1 MDPRY
6 PEILTF
12 LELKKFLGKICSLEQ
27 FFTEK
32 SRHSPCSCLKPRSDA
47 QLQSQRFFF
56 NLFSVQEN
64 ISGTCRVMHNVCRMK
79 NPSRDLSIRSDL

>member
-27 FFTEK
+27 FF
-32 SRHSPCSCLKPRSDA
+32 
-47 QLQSQRFFF
+47 LQRKVVILHAAVW
-56 NLFSVQEN
+56 NHDL
-64 ISGTCRVMHNVCRMK
+64 MHNYNPRGFSLICSPFKK
-79 NPSRDLSIRSDL
+79 NIWNLQGSARS